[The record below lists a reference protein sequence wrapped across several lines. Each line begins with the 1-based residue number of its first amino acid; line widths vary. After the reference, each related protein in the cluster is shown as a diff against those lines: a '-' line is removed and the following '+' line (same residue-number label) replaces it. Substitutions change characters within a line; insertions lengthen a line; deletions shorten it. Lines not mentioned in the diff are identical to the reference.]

1 MEDEPQVFVPHGDHT
16 WLPATVVQVA
26 DGRELEYRVEAETG
40 GFEGK
45 GSAITTST
53 TRPQLTIPTATTLLT
68 HRLPHLPHLQ
78 LLTSVSTRPRRI
90 NLTSTACLHRPTSAA
105 SVRHLHRRR
114 H

>member
-45 GSAITTST
+45 GLAITTST
-53 TRPQLTIPTATTLLT
+53 TRP
-68 HRLPHLPHLQ
+68 
-78 LLTSVSTRPRRI
+78 
-90 NLTSTACLHRPTSAA
+90 
-105 SVRHLHRRR
+105 
-114 H
+114 